1 MFEPKAG
8 ERNQAGKVTRRENGR
23 RKAEQQ
29 SKEKRR
35 SNSAPILFLVGWK
48 MVYICAPLSRALQR
62 DASQH
67 RKLGVK
73 APLFAS
79 AACEVAP
86 HVMLILVAS
95 PGFEDFVLI
104 DGA

>member
-1 MFEPKAG
+1 MSGIKRVRSQG
-8 ERNQAGKVTRRENGR
+8 ERTVAERQNSKAKKKGDQTVHQFFSWSGGR
-23 RKAEQQ
+23 
-29 SKEKRR
+29 
-35 SNSAPILFLVGWK
+35 W
-48 MVYICAPLSRALQR
+48 YICAPLSRALQR